1 MTTFLAGP
9 SALRAIRIRR
19 HERQSIPAASPY
31 TSTLSL
37 KAPSIAE
44 LEMLYRMLGSLEPI
58 YCLVG
63 RSEFRRRA
71 ARARLVAHR
80 SPLPR
85 GSRIDLDEALAM
97 SSPEH
102 LFLQMHQWL
111 DDRACI
117 ALGFELCGTYA
128 RHGTD
133 AVTYH
138 LPSVT
143 TARKLQR
150 YLARARKLRYAGRA
164 IANARHI
171 VDGSRSIRETQL
183 AMYLGLPTRMGGAGL
198 GGLVLNA
205 PIDVSE
211 LTGLQWRDDLRW
223 TDISWPGKKVAVE
236 YDSTEWHS
244 GIQKIAQDAAR
255 RTLLQAA
262 GYDVVVVTNE
272 QFKRLHE
279 LDRIVAVIHRLLGKR
294 MRCRA
299 KEYELK
305 KRQLHQAILR
315 LS

>member
-9 SALRAIRIRR
+9 SALRTIRIRR
-19 HERQSIPAASPY
+19 HERQLVPAASPY

-37 KAPSIAE
+37 KAPSATE
-44 LEMLYRMLGSLEPI
+44 LEALHRMLGSLEPI
-58 YCLVG
+58 CCLVG
-63 RSEFRRRA
+63 KSECRRRA

-85 GSRIDLDEALAM
+85 GSRIDLDETLAM

-117 ALGFELCGTYA
+117 ALGFELCGTYT
-128 RHGTD
+128 RHGTE

-138 LPSVT
+138 LPPVT
-143 TARKLQR
+143 STRKLQR

-164 IANARHI
+164 TANARHI
-171 VDGSRSIRETQL
+171 IDGSCSIRETQL
-183 AMYLGLPTRMGGAGL
+183 AMYLGLPMRMGGAGL

-223 TDISWPGKKVAVE
+223 TDISWPGKKAAVE

-244 GIQKIAQDAAR
+244 GIQKIAQDATR

-262 GYDVVVVTNE
+262 GYDIVVVTNE
-272 QFKRLHE
+272 QFKRIQE
-279 LDRIVAVIHRLLGKR
+279 LNRIVAAIYRLLGKR
-294 MRCRA
+294 MRCRT
-299 KEYELK
+299 KEYEVK
-305 KRQLHQAILR
+305 KRQLHQALLR